1 MEPNFAFL
9 CNDIAR
15 MFRKR
20 FDEAA
25 REVRIVGTGAQWR
38 VLLILKHRPGIN
50 QGQLAEVMDV
60 EPITACRMVDRLEQ
74 AGLIERRRDPEDRR
88 AWKLFLT
95 DEALPVITEMREIGQ
110 RITKTALAR
119 LSDDDVN
126 RVMGI
131 LTTVRETLSMA
142 EDEHAAG
149 REAHHG

>member
-9 CNDIAR
+9 CSDIAR

-25 REVRIVGTGAQWR
+25 REVKIVGTGAQWR

-50 QGQLAEVMDV
+50 QGQLAELLDV

-88 AWKLFLT
+88 AWRLFMT
-95 DEALPVITEMREIGQ
+95 DAALPVIQEMREIG
-110 RITKTALAR
+110 RRVTEASLAR
-119 LSDDDVN
+119 VSGEDAD
-126 RVMGI
+126 RVLGI
-131 LTTVRETLSMA
+131 LATVRETLSMM
-142 EDEHAAG
+142 EDEHAG
-149 REAHHG
+149 REARHG